1 MTVTGNLA
9 LASPAEVP
17 QWPAGDTVILRSR
30 AVRLGTPAAR
40 LSRFADPVW
49 IVQPAHADAHHSVNS
64 LHWSR
69 FPGHLVPVFK
79 TFTLAVLDHPY
90 PPVLAIERRSPR
102 MAIDTVS
109 LTVRDLRVFAQW
121 LNDQGIPALPEV
133 TPSALDAYRA
143 HVLAL
148 GIPAT
153 RKAKLLNVIRILHG
167 FRDLLP
173 GQCQLPEA
181 APWGGA
187 SGHGLAK
194 VTIRGGGCK
203 TPRIAAATMD
213 ALLAWSLRMLEDL
226 GPDIAAA
233 WEEYC
238 QLNDGTHPS
247 QRRYDGLAPAE
258 RLARFLTDAQRDS
271 TALPGQRDAGGRWQ
285 VNASHLSRLLGLDSN
300 LPAGQARRAAAASE
314 LPIAPGSFIGT
325 IRGQVDSRHW
335 QDQPITIGKIQD
347 LVRYLTAACFVI
359 ISYLSGLRPGE
370 ALNLRRGCRDA
381 DPETGQLLLTGRCG
395 KSPDRQPLTGGDDP
409 LARPWV
415 VVAPVHAAVAMLERL
430 TPHAFVF
437 PASQVRAQGRRSP
450 GEHARV
456 SRYMTRDIGQFTSW
470 VNTTFT
476 GPGGALP
483 IPPDPA
489 GHIHARRFR
498 RTLAYFIVRRPRG
511 LIAAALQYGHV
522 STRVTLNYSGIADTT
537 WMEDLAVERLELV
550 LEQAGRDWALLQD
563 GEHVSG
569 PSAAEYRGRVA
580 RLLRFE
586 GRVVSQARNIER
598 LLARTDS
605 SIYHGEAMTCV
616 YTAQTAACRTAK
628 INQGVPA
635 GDAPDESECRTAC
648 QNLAWTDRDIRQLG
662 DRLAVLETRAA
673 DPLAPRP
680 LRDRARA
687 QAAQAR
693 DIITRHQASRP
704 LAVDGSNDKEDSRG
718 RQAT

>member
-9 LASPAEVP
+9 LAGPAAS
-17 QWPAGDTVILRSR
+17 QWPARDTAILGNRVIRP
-30 AVRLGTPAAR
+30 GTPAAR

-49 IVQPAHADAHHSVNS
+49 ILQPAHPDAHHSVNN
-64 LHWSR
+64 LHWTR
-69 FPGHLVPVFK
+69 FPEHLVPVFK
-79 TFTLAVLDHPY
+79 TFTLTVLDCPY

-121 LNDQGIPALPEV
+121 LNDQGIPALPEMMPA
-133 TPSALDAYRA
+133 TLDAYRA
-143 HVLAL
+143 HVMALA
-148 GIPAT
+148 IPAT
-153 RKAKLLNVIRILHG
+153 RKAKLLNAVRILHG

-173 GQCQLPEA
+173 EQCRLPEA

-258 RLARFLTDAQRDS
+258 RLTSFLTDAQRYG

-300 LPAGQARRAAAASE
+300 LPVGQARRAAARSE

-325 IRGQVDSRHW
+325 IRGQVDGRYW
-335 QDQPITIGKIQD
+335 RDQPITIGEIQD

-359 ISYLSGLRPGE
+359 VSYLSGLRPGE
-370 ALNLRRGCRDA
+370 ALNLRRGCRDTS
-381 DPETGQLLLTGRCG
+381 PETGQLLLAGRCG
-395 KSPDRQPLTGGDDP
+395 KSPDRQPPTGDDDP
-409 LARPWV
+409 LARPWT
-415 VVAPVHAAVAMLERL
+415 VVAPVHAAIAMLERI
-430 TPHAFVF
+430 TPHSFIF

-450 GEHARV
+450 SEHARV
-456 SRYMTRDIGQFTSW
+456 SRYMTRDIEQFTSW

-476 GPGGALP
+476 GSGGVP
-483 IPPDPA
+483 QIPPDPA

-522 STRVTLNYSGIADTT
+522 STRVTLNYSGVADTT

-550 LEQAGRDWALLQD
+550 LEQADRDWALLQD

-569 PSAAEYRGRVA
+569 PSAQEYRDRVA
-580 RLLRFE
+580 RLRRFE

-598 LLARTDS
+598 LLARADS
-605 SIYHGEAMTCV
+605 NIHHGEAMTCV
-616 YTAQTAACRTAK
+616 YTAETAACRKAR
-628 INQGVPA
+628 IDQGLPA
-635 GDAPDESECRTAC
+635 ADAPDESECRTTC
-648 QNLAWTDRDIRQLG
+648 QNLAWTDRDISQLRE
-662 DRLAVLETRAA
+662 RLGVLEAAAA
-673 DPLAPRP
+673 DTLAPRP
-680 LRDRARA
+680 LRDRT
-687 QAAQAR
+687 AAQASLVR
-693 DIITRHQASRP
+693 DIIARHDISEP
-704 LAVDGSNDKEDSRG
+704 RG
-718 RQAT
+718 TDDDDEEAA